1 MTGNAGAHYHDG
13 EDPLRRL
20 RRPALGAIGAQS
32 LATLI
37 HDEIIPRLVR
47 AHGHDGDLVTG
58 LPGPS
63 DVDALARRDGPAGLE
78 VAEGD
83 RKLDELEAEAE
94 SLAIAIIARR
104 APLADDLRELVAA
117 LKISA
122 IIERIGDYAKNIGK
136 RASAVAQAAP
146 VQPVVII
153 PEM

>member
-1 MTGNAGAHYHDG
+1 VTDTPQPHTVRSYDEDLHD
-13 EDPLRRL
+13 LR
-20 RRPALGAIGAQS
+20 
-32 LATLI
+32 TLI
-37 HDEIIPRLVR
+37 GRM
-47 AHGHDGDLVTG
+47 GG
-58 LPGPS
+58 LAEAQIAAAI
-63 DVDALARRDGPAGLE
+63 DALARRDGPAGLE